1 MVSRIIMGALLAACL
16 VVPFESSRVLA
27 QAPANTTPANTTTA
41 STEVE
46 AHIKTLRTQLAITRA
61 EIPQWNAF
69 ADVMR
74 ENAAAME
81 TLYRQRSESTGTMN
95 AVQIL
100 ESYRDFA
107 KMHLADLDRLVP
119 AFTKLYAVLSPEQQK
134 TADALFASRPAHR
147 GRGAQ

>member
-1 MVSRIIMGALLAACL
+1 MVPRIIMSALLAACL
-16 VVPFESSRVLA
+16 VLPFESSRVLA
-27 QAPANTTPANTTTA
+27 QAATNATTS

-46 AHIKTLRTQLAITRA
+46 AHIKSLQTELAITPA
-61 EIPQWNAF
+61 EMPQWTAF

-74 ENAAAME
+74 QNAATMQ
-81 TLYRQRSESTGTMN
+81 TLYQQRSQSTGTMN

-107 KMHLADLDRLVP
+107 KMHVADLDRLVP
-119 AFTKLYAVLSPEQQK
+119 AFAKLYAVLSPEQQK

-147 GRGAQ
+147 NRGAQ